1 MTVTSAIYQQD
12 IGSTTYMTSAEQM
25 DSITA
30 YVLQD
35 EARHMDITL
44 LNGDKLTFVSTMT
57 VGDAIVAASMFLLLA
72 FMVLKWLL
80 ETVWR
85 R

>member
-1 MTVTSAIYQQD
+1 MTVVSSTYE
-12 IGSTTYMTSAEQM
+12 IGSTTYMTAAEQM
-25 DSITA
+25 DTITA
-30 YVLQD
+30 YVLKD
-35 EARHMDITL
+35 EIRHTEVNL
-44 LNGDKLTFVSTMT
+44 LNGDSLTFVSTMT

-72 FMVLKWLL
+72 FLVLKWLL

>member
-1 MTVTSAIYQQD
+1 MTVVSSTYE
-12 IGSTTYMTSAEQM
+12 IGSTTYMTAAEQM
-25 DSITA
+25 DTITA
-30 YVLQD
+30 YVLKD
-35 EARHMDITL
+35 EIRHTEVTL
-44 LNGDKLTFVSTMT
+44 LNGDSLTFVSTMT

>member
-1 MTVTSAIYQQD
+1 MTVVSSTYE
-12 IGSTTYMTSAEQM
+12 IGSTTYMTAAEQM
-25 DSITA
+25 DTITA
-30 YVLQD
+30 YVLKD
-35 EARHMDITL
+35 EIRHTEVTL
-44 LNGDKLTFVSTMT
+44 LNGDSLTFVSTMT

-72 FMVLKWLL
+72 FLVLKWLL

>member
-1 MTVTSAIYQQD
+1 MTVVSSTYE
-12 IGSTTYMTSAEQM
+12 IGSTTYMTAAEQM
-25 DSITA
+25 DTITA
-30 YVLQD
+30 YVLKD
-35 EARHMDITL
+35 ETRHTEVTL
-44 LNGDKLTFVSTMT
+44 LNGDSLTFVSTMT

-72 FMVLKWLL
+72 FLVLKWLL